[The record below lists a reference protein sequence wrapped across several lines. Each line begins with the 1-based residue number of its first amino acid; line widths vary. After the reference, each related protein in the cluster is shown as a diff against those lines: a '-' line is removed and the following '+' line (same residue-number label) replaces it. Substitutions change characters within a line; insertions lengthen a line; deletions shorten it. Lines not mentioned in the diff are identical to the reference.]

1 MKKSSVLRLVYAAL
15 CLALCMILPILT
27 MNIPSIGQA
36 LSPMHL
42 PVIICG
48 FICGP
53 WYGLVVGVISP
64 ILRSLIFGM
73 PPLMPVAVAMAF
85 ELAAYGL
92 VSGILYHIMKKN
104 ITNIYIN
111 LVITMIIGRIIGGT
125 ANSIVLGVMGKGAL
139 TFSSFIT
146 AYFVGTL
153 PGIAAQLI
161 LIPIIVFALQ
171 KAKLIEN

>member
-15 CLALCMILPILT
+15 CLALGMVLPLVT
-27 MNIPSIGQA
+27 GGIPQIGQA

-53 WYGLVVGVISP
+53 WYGLIVGAISP
-64 ILRSLIFGM
+64 LLRFAIFGM
-73 PPLMPVAVAMAF
+73 PPLMPVGIAMAF

-92 VSGILYHIMKKN
+92 VSGILYHVMKKN
-104 ITNIYIN
+104 ILNIYIN
-111 LVITMIIGRIIGGT
+111 LVITMIIGRIIGGI

-139 TFSSFIT
+139 TFSSFIA

-153 PGIAAQLI
+153 PGIIVQLI
-161 LIPIIVFALQ
+161 LIPIIVIALQ